1 MAYYHI
7 LRQRRQD
14 LNLSI
19 EYVSSQTRLAPQY
32 IQAIEQHNLDVFS
45 DDFSFVRYFVHAY
58 CDAIGVNWIVIKDEV
73 DADINAYARQRSM
86 ALSQAQKKLIAQMPN
101 GKSKTKQHS
110 KHPGR
115 SRYQKSISAL
125 SRNIQWKN
133 RKNIKTWIVG
143 GVVILGLIVGLN
155 FIMDLHSSN
164 QAAQE
169 EALRQEELREKEEET
184 DRLAQQR
191 QSERESQEIVLTST
205 NPEENIYQM
214 SNVLETTQKFTIK
227 IELPEESTV
236 VIYKDDVPL
245 DESTVDELY
254 SGTFEQE
261 VEVTEPCTIA
271 VEVGTYVGE
280 GTTFSFADNNVTFN
294 PTYWAYGAPATFYIE
309 VVSNET
315 LEQKSQTSSDGQTAV
330 NENAAEETAYEFT
343 E

>member
-32 IQAIEQHNLDVFS
+32 IQAIEEHNLDVFS

-58 CDAIGVNWIVIKDEV
+58 CDAIGVNWVVVKDEV

-101 GKSKTKQHS
+101 EKSKSKQHS

-143 GVVILGLIVGLN
+143 GIVILALIVGLN

-164 QAAQE
+164 QAAKE
-169 EALRQEELREKEEET
+169 EATRQEALREKEEET

-191 QSERESQEIVLTST
+191 QAERESQEIVLTST

-214 SNVLETTQKFTIK
+214 SNVLETTKKFTVK

-245 DESTVDELY
+245 DESTMDELY
-254 SGTFEQE
+254 SGTFEKE
-261 VEVTEPCTIA
+261 VEVNEPCTIT
-271 VEVGTYVGE
+271 VEVGNYVGE
-280 GTTFSFADNNVTFN
+280 GTTFTFADNNVTFN
-294 PTYWAYGAPATFYIE
+294 PTYWAYGVPATFYIE
-309 VVSNET
+309 VVSNDT
-315 LEQKSQTSSDGQTAV
+315 VEQEKKADS
-330 NENAAEETAYEFT
+330 AEETDAGEDGAEETTYEFA